1 MGSWRSFASKSE
13 ALLKSNNIA
22 KAQKKVS
29 AGLEKHPNQAN
40 LLCIAIQA
48 FRASD
53 KRQESLE
60 FAELLIT
67 HHPTNWE
74 GYGRSAQD
82 LVALK
87 RFEEAQ
93 QHIQAGLKKLPNH
106 PTLLNIANAVFL
118 ASGNREKA
126 LEYAKLL
133 ITHHPGI
140 WDGYEHTAKDLIALK
155 QFEDLERFGEWLKAK
170 PIKEIFLESI
180 NDWIFTAN
188 LGQRALKDLDESCL
202 PRKLQEFSEG
212 REIFIPIG
220 DCCLGAQF
228 ISDSGGRKFAL
239 PFDWLFIEP
248 KQIKRIIKDDF
259 QNFINPENLQSQYP
273 RRQCGHTLYGNTN
286 FFNHHDPSREP
297 DRSAFL
303 RRIERFKKLVST
315 FNSDIVYFNVR
326 LEERHRDLVDLLDVL
341 PSRSKILSFVF
352 LGNGSHEKPTI
363 NDLGQ
368 DLLQIVFQCD
378 NKNTKFA
385 KKDLH
390 PSGYTDGSFI
400 HCPYSSAYAG
410 SILNHIL
417 SHSQR
422 HHR

>member
-22 KAQKKVS
+22 KAQKKIS

-74 GYGRSAQD
+74 GYARAAQD

-93 QHIQAGLKKLPNH
+93 QHIRAGLIKLPNH
-106 PTLLNIANAVFL
+106 ANLLNIANAVFL

-126 LEYAKLL
+126 LEHAKLL
-133 ITHHPGI
+133 ITQHPGI
-140 WDGYEHTAKDLIALK
+140 WDGYEDTAKALIALK

-202 PRKLQEFSEG
+202 PRKIQEFSEG

-228 ISDSGGRKFAL
+228 LSDSGGRKFAL

-303 RRIERFKKLVST
+303 RRIERFKKLVSN

-341 PSRSKILSFVF
+341 PSSSKVLSFVF
-352 LGNGSHEKPTI
+352 LGNGCHQKPTI
-363 NDLGQ
+363 NNLGQ
-368 DLLQIVFQCD
+368 DFLQIVFRCD
-378 NKNTKFA
+378 NKNTGFA
-385 KKDLH
+385 KKALH
-390 PSGYTDGSFI
+390 PSRYHDGTHI
-400 HCPYSSAYAG
+400 HCPYSSTYAG
-410 SILNHIL
+410 FTLNHIL

>member
-1 MGSWRSFASKSE
+1 MGSWRSFASKSK

-22 KAQKKVS
+22 KAQKEVS

-53 KRQESLE
+53 NRQESLE

-67 HHPTNWE
+67 HHPTNWK
-74 GYGRSAQD
+74 GYGRAAQD

-87 RFEEAQ
+87 RFKEAQ
-93 QHIQAGLKKLPNH
+93 QHIQAGLKKLPNNAN
-106 PTLLNIANAVFL
+106 LLNIANAVFL
-118 ASGNREKA
+118 ASGNPKKA

-170 PIKEIFLESI
+170 PIKEIYLESI
-180 NDWIFTAN
+180 NDWIVTAN
-188 LGQRALKDLDESCL
+188 LGQRALKDLNESCL

-248 KQIKRIIKDDF
+248 KQIKKIIKDDF

-273 RRQCGHTLYGNTN
+273 RRQCGHTLYRNTN

-363 NDLGQ
+363 NDFGQ

-390 PSGYTDGSFI
+390 PNGYTDGSFI

-417 SHSQR
+417 PHSQR
-422 HHR
+422 HYR